1 MFSDELCMG
10 SVRVIHA
17 CSTYISFCHAWHMP
31 CADMQRDQQA
41 PCVFPAGG
49 VASQAETLINQQL
62 ARQAAEGAA
71 AAASAAAGAGGLDID
86 MDSDESPP
94 TVRLSLQLT
103 QVRTVHTRT
112 CVLLAVAAHLH
123 VVHTQL
129 AQFTCASDLQAAAF
143 KSSLQ
148 EQPVVHVGCLQEKC
162 SAPVHV
168 GLRQDDS
175 ARMPCIKA

>member
-112 CVLLAVAAHLH
+112 CVLLAVAAHHH

-129 AQFTCASDLQAAAF
+129 AQFTCASTVHLCKRLAG
-143 KSSLQ
+143 SSVQ
-148 EQPVVHVGCLQEKC
+148 EQLAGATCCACRLLAGKVQCTGSRRVMAG
-162 SAPVHV
+162 
-168 GLRQDDS
+168 
-175 ARMPCIKA
+175 